1 MAKKKK
7 NTGEE
12 NSLWSQFATSN
23 YIENQVDTSLTSQ
36 NVILKKG
43 RGQHTKY
50 LPYAFIID
58 EKVYSLGASLKD
70 MGAGLCA
77 VMEMKAKPKDIL
89 NLLK

>member
-12 NSLWSQFATSN
+12 KSVVVANCDIKLYRKSSG
-23 YIENQVDTSLTSQ
+23 YIFNITKCD
-36 NVILKKG
+36 LKKG